1 MIIVEYRGATLSNG
15 ELGMRNVVSLQCDSE
30 RDIKPG
36 TAQRP
41 FNIQHLKLTIMLL
54 YVLKLNQNA
63 KMPEAYGKYY
73 AYPVITQTVGID
85 GLAEHMASH
94 NTPFSK
100 GAIKGMITDM
110 VSCIKELTLQGI
122 AVKIDDLAIFSIGI
136 RNKEGAASEKEF
148 TIAKNIDG
156 FRLRARGTGE
166 FSAKTI
172 NLAATLKKA
181 TALLGDGTTT
191 DTNPDTGK
199 DTTGGDNTSQGGS
212 GTTGGDNTSQGGSG
226 TTGDDNVSL

>member
-1 MIIVEYRGATLSNG
+1 
-15 ELGMRNVVSLQCDSE
+15 
-30 RDIKPG
+30 
-36 TAQRP
+36 
-41 FNIQHLKLTIMLL
+41 MLL

-172 NLAATLKKA
+172 NLDATLKKA
-181 TALLGDGTTT
+181 TVLLGDGTT
-191 DTNPDTGK
+191 PDTDKG
-199 DTTGGDNTSQGGS
+199 TTGGENTSQGGS
-212 GTTGGDNTSQGGSG
+212 GTTGGENTSQGGSG
-226 TTGDDNVSL
+226 TTGGENTDQGGSGTSGDTDVDL

>member
-1 MIIVEYRGATLSNG
+1 
-15 ELGMRNVVSLQCDSE
+15 
-30 RDIKPG
+30 
-36 TAQRP
+36 
-41 FNIQHLKLTIMLL
+41 MLL

-73 AYPVITQTVGID
+73 AYPVITQTVDID
-85 GLAEHMASH
+85 GLAGHMASH

-172 NLAATLKKA
+172 NLDATLKKA
-181 TALLGDGTTT
+181 TALLGDGTT
-191 DTNPDTGK
+191 PDTGK

-212 GTTGGDNTSQGGSG
+212 GTTGGDNTEQGGSG
-226 TTGDDNVSL
+226 TTGDGNLGL

>member
-1 MIIVEYRGATLSNG
+1 
-15 ELGMRNVVSLQCDSE
+15 
-30 RDIKPG
+30 
-36 TAQRP
+36 
-41 FNIQHLKLTIMLL
+41 MLL

-73 AYPVITQTVGID
+73 AYPVITQTVDID

-136 RNKEGAASEKEF
+136 INKMGAASIKEWSL
-148 TIAKNIDG
+148 AKFVEG
-156 FRLRARGTGE
+156 YRLRARATGKL
-166 FSAKTI
+166 SNTQLSLDANAK
-172 NLAATLKKA
+172 NAMDLLNSSES
-181 TALLGDGTTT
+181 TAGDTTTGDTTQGGGTTE
-191 DTNPDTGK
+191 
-199 DTTGGDNTSQGGS
+199 GGGTSQGGS
-212 GTTGGDNTSQGGSG
+212 TDGTGDN
-226 TTGDDNVSL
+226 GDGLE

>member
-1 MIIVEYRGATLSNG
+1 MSNG

-148 TIAKNIDG
+148 TIAKNING

-172 NLAATLKKA
+172 NLDATLKKA
-181 TALLGDGTTT
+181 TALLGDGTT
-191 DTNPDTGK
+191 PDTDKG
-199 DTTGGDNTSQGGS
+199 TTGGENTSQGGS
-212 GTTGGDNTSQGGSG
+212 GTTGGENTDQGGSG
-226 TTGDDNVSL
+226 TTGDTDVDL

>member
-1 MIIVEYRGATLSNG
+1 
-15 ELGMRNVVSLQCDSE
+15 
-30 RDIKPG
+30 
-36 TAQRP
+36 
-41 FNIQHLKLTIMLL
+41 MLL

-73 AYPVITQTVGID
+73 AYPVITQTVDID

-110 VSCIKELTLQGI
+110 VSCIKELTLQGF

-148 TIAKNIDG
+148 TIAK
-156 FRLRARGTGE
+156 
-166 FSAKTI
+166 TI
-172 NLAATLKKA
+172 NLEATLKKA
-181 TALLGDGTTT
+181 SALLGDGTTP

-199 DTTGGDNTSQGGS
+199 DTPGGDNTGQGGS
-212 GTTGGDNTSQGGSG
+212 GTTGEGGGDG
-226 TTGDDNVSL
+226 LE